1 MLGGARRRPGGGGGA
16 AQKHSTLTDVVSGIE
31 EAYGEEPDGSLHG
44 CPACSV
50 TWFGVDARC
59 WVCGQAVDGP
69 VAAPPPNGSQSWSSA
84 RCTDTADDEETAA
97 FLRRMLAAT
106 DAVAG
111 GASGG
116 IGGMVLPVL
125 GS

>member
-1 MLGGARRRPGGGGGA
+1 VDA
-16 AQKHSTLTDVVSGIE
+16 VESGID
-31 EAYGEEPDGSLHG
+31 EAYGDEPDGRLHG

-50 TWFGVDARC
+50 TWFGLDDRC
-59 WVCGQAVDGP
+59 WVCGRAVEGP
-69 VAAPPPNGSQSWSSA
+69 VMAVPPNGSHTWSAA

-97 FLRRMLAAT
+97 FLRRMLEAT
-106 DAVAG
+106 EGEAG
-111 GASGG
+111 VGSGG